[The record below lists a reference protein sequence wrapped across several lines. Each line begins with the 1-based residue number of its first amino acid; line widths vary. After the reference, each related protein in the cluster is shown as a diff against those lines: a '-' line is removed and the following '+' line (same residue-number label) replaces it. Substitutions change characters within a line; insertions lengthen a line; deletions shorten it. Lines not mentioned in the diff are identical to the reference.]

1 MLVQAVIEKLTLLA
15 FALNKKVYSIIRAKC
30 QIGAQSVSIIKGI
43 SAEFMTLKVENSST
57 VCHTEV
63 ADT

>member
-1 MLVQAVIEKLTLLA
+1 M
-15 FALNKKVYSIIRAKC
+15 RAKC

-57 VCHTEV
+57 VCHLAV